1 LGHPNLF
8 DQIGSLPKPCSIR
21 RASLATQD
29 GLHNWFCEYREEV
42 SECCSITNVGVQTGG
57 VALTLG
63 IAYLTVLAHERNR
76 RAQAEALRSQSRVLT
91 SLLEPSP
98 IPPPQSRAELARE
111 ERSSLT
117 ETLKD
122 RWNEEVEHAVRRV
135 QKTDWNE
142 VREGMEGAVAR
153 ILGSGLQKSREGT
166 EEAGKQTAPKVQ
178 DAVDRSKAAAKKGTD
193 QAAAGIDRAA
203 AATIAGAERV
213 GAQAK
218 DGASKIA
225 SAAKEKVDQAGIKTG
240 ELGSS
245 TEAKVD
251 RSAADAKT
259 GAEDAAEAV
268 RHAGGTVDAARGAL
282 RDTFNKGIEKG
293 KATIGKAQA
302 AVGLA
307 TEKMES
313 KAQAATLSHSS
324 AVEKAL
330 HERYEKPSSLD
341 KSVEETLAERYK
353 PIEERDN
360 TVLRG
365 M

>member
-1 LGHPNLF
+1 MGF
-8 DQIGSLPKPCSIR
+8 TTG
-21 RASLATQD
+21 
-29 GLHNWFCEYREEV
+29 F
-42 SECCSITNVGVQTGG
+42 TGG
-57 VALTLG
+57 VTLTLG

-153 ILGSGLQKSREGT
+153 ILGSGLQKSREGI

-178 DAVDRSKAAAKKGTD
+178 DAVDRSKAAAKKGAD
-193 QAAAGIDRAA
+193 QAAAEIDRAA
-203 AATIAGAERV
+203 AATIAGVER
-213 GAQAK
+213 A
-218 DGASKIA
+218 
-225 SAAKEKVDQAGIKTG
+225 
-240 ELGSS
+240 
-245 TEAKVD
+245 D
-251 RSAADAKT
+251 RPGADAKT
-259 GAEDAAEAV
+259 GAQDAAEAV